1 MHWTV
6 RFDYPD
12 EEGQGV
18 SERERRALGLSNPL
32 YGAANTWLSW
42 EYLTVRFQVV
52 FAVPLAEWYNLS
64 GLCQDHNSEAEN
76 MLRNQDL
83 NQLEGLGTYEI
94 KNMNM
99 NLN

>member
-1 MHWTV
+1 MAV
-6 RFDYPD
+6 ISVL
-12 EEGQGV
+12 EKKNGKE
-18 SERERRALGLSNPL
+18 S
-32 YGAANTWLSW
+32 
-42 EYLTVRFQVV
+42 QVQQ
-52 FAVPLAEWYNLS
+52 YIDNMI
-64 GLCQDHNSEAEN
+64 DHNSEAEN